1 MSQGEFMFSIV
12 LNFHFYTECVS
23 HVPEITSIILKISR
37 PLKLV
42 LLFSELFDV
51 KIAGVFTR
59 RRARPSGVR
68 FTHANELL
76 LQKPAL
82 PFHTSHTLS
91 LPLAILLRFTVAS
104 QLPEPGL
111 YQCEGKLF

>member
-1 MSQGEFMFSIV
+1 MFSIV
-12 LNFHFYTECVS
+12 LNFHFYRECVS

-59 RRARPSGVR
+59 RRAAPLG
-68 FTHANELL
+68 FG
-76 LQKPAL
+76 L
-82 PFHTSHTLS
+82 PMLMSSCFRSQLLS
-91 LPLAILLRFTVAS
+91 LIHI
-104 QLPEPGL
+104 
-111 YQCEGKLF
+111 

>member
-1 MSQGEFMFSIV
+1 MFSIV
-12 LNFHFYTECVS
+12 LNFHFYRECVS

-59 RRARPSGVR
+59 RRES
-68 FTHANELL
+68 T
-76 LQKPAL
+76 
-82 PFHTSHTLS
+82 
-91 LPLAILLRFTVAS
+91 PLCGSVY
-104 QLPEPGL
+104 P
-111 YQCEGKLF
+111 C